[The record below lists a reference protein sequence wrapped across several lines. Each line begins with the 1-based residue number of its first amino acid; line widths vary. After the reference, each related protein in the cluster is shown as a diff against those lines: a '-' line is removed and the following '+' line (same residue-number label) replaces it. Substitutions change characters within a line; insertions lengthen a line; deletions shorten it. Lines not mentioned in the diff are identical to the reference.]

1 MNTQRFVR
9 LVVVVTG
16 CLTFLPVT
24 LWAQA
29 EAGAI
34 AGVVRDASG
43 AVMPGVT
50 VEAASPALI
59 EKVRSV
65 VTDKQGLYQI
75 VELRPGLYT
84 VTFTLPGF
92 STFRHEGVEL
102 TTGFT
107 ATVNAELK
115 VGVLEETVTVSG
127 TAPVVDTRNVLQQ
140 ATIPPTTLDALP
152 IAGRPSQ
159 FITLIPAASTG
170 TTTSHDVGG
179 VGTDRG
185 FFGVHG
191 QRADDMTFNFAG
203 MDSRVFS
210 GGSFQYN
217 KATFEEVVVETG
229 AGSAEATTGG
239 VQINIIPKD
248 GGNVLSGNMSAEYT
262 GPGLSSDNVTDELRA
277 RGLSGAPSIK
287 SYYDLGGGVGGPM
300 KRDKVWFFAA
310 GRVEDR
316 AIYQAGNYFN
326 KRQGSLFYEPDSSRR
341 AYNHDYSDDA
351 SLRLTWQAAEKHKIV
366 ASYTYHPACQCVFA
380 ILETTGATNLLRAP
394 EAAAEHHYNP
404 QYLAVLTYTY
414 PVTTR
419 FLVEMNASMNSY
431 QRSQKRLPETAVD
444 AIAVVDQALNL
455 EYGSRRT
462 GYQLLHDYR
471 YHERFAAS
479 YITGSHNFKGGI
491 DLNHFE
497 QGNQEYTDANFV
509 NLARSYRF
517 RNQVP
522 NQVTIYNTPNGP
534 YDTATE
540 NGVYAQDQWTAGRL
554 TLNLGLRYVVYDA
567 FIPAQHLPAGPFEPA
582 RDFPAVEHSPQW
594 KNLSPRLGVAYDLF
608 GAGKTAL
615 KVSLGRYSIRNVGAA
630 VDYPSSRLAA
640 STARTWSD
648 SNGNYVPDCDL
659 LNSAANGECGTWDDL
674 SFARP
679 GTHRAEDAL
688 TGFNQQSYN
697 WQTSISA
704 QHQLRQNVGL
714 NVAYYRTWYGGF
726 LASDNLATPAASY
739 NSYCITI
746 PLDPRLPNSG
756 QPLCGLYDVT
766 PALTGQQDNLV
777 TQATHYGNQTEV
789 FQGVDVTLTARYA
802 RNAQAQV
809 SLSTGQTV
817 NDTCDFNNLPQLQT
831 LLIQGVAAPNQ
842 ALPSSVVTPRTP
854 AFCHISTP
862 WSGGTAFGFNV
873 VYPLPLK
880 LQASAIYQ
888 NKPGFPI
895 TATYVP
901 TNAEIKSSLGRNLS
915 ECNQAAATCSANRT
929 ISLIPP
935 NTIFDDRITQLDL
948 RFSRIF
954 PLGKSRL
961 QGNVDLYN
969 IFNASTILNEQTR
982 YSNTNNQ
989 FMNAIQIMG
998 GRLAKFSAQLT
1009 F

>member
-1 MNTQRFVR
+1 MNAHQFVR
-9 LVVVVTG
+9 VVVVSG
-16 CLTFLPVT
+16 WMVFLPAT
-24 LWAQA
+24 AWTQA
-29 EAGAI
+29 ETGSI
-34 AGVVRDASG
+34 AGVVRDTSG

-59 EKVRSV
+59 ERVRASA
-65 VTDKQGLYQI
+65 TDNQGLYRL
-75 VELRPGLYT
+75 VDLRPGLYT

-92 STFRHEGVEL
+92 STLRRDGIEL

-107 ATVNAELK
+107 ATVNAELR
-115 VGVLEETVTVSG
+115 VGAVEETVTVSG
-127 TAPVVDTRNVLQQ
+127 ASPVVDVQNVQQ
-140 ATIPPTTLDALP
+140 QTTIPRNTLDALP

-159 FITLIPAASTG
+159 FVTLIPAANAGS
-170 TTTSHDVGG
+170 TTSHDVGG

-191 QRADDMTFNFAG
+191 QRADDMTFNFSG

-248 GGNVLSGNMSAEYT
+248 GGNRLSGTLSAEYT
-262 GPGLSSDNVTDELRA
+262 GPGLSSDNATDELRA

-287 SYYDLGGGVGGPM
+287 SYYDVGGGLGGPV
-300 KRDKVWFFAA
+300 KRDKLWFFGA

-316 AIYQAGNYFN
+316 AIYQAGNYYN
-326 KRQGSLFYEPDSSRR
+326 KRQGTLFYEPDLSRR
-341 AYNHDYSDDA
+341 AYNHDYSKDA

-366 ASYTYHPACQCVFA
+366 ASDTQHPSCQCVFA
-380 ILETTGATNLLRAP
+380 ILETTGATNQLRAP
-394 EAAAEHHYNP
+394 EAAAEHHYDP
-404 QYLAVLTYTY
+404 QYMPVLTYTY
-414 PVTTR
+414 PVTNK
-419 FLVEMNASMNSY
+419 FLVEVNASMNSY
-431 QRSQKRLPETAVD
+431 QRSQKRLPETGVD
-444 AIAVVDQALNL
+444 AISVVDQALNL

-462 GYQLLHDYR
+462 GYQILHDYR
-471 YHERFAAS
+471 YHERFAVS
-479 YITGSHNFKGGI
+479 YITGSHNFKVGV

-497 QGNQEYTDANFV
+497 QGSKDYTDANV
-509 NLARSYRF
+509 INLARSYRF

-540 NGVYAQDQWTAGRL
+540 NGVYLQDQWTARKL
-554 TLNLGLRYVVYDA
+554 TLNLGLRYTVYDA
-567 FIPAQHLPAGPFEPA
+567 FIPAQHLPAGPFEPV

-594 KNLSPRLGVAYDLF
+594 QNLSPRLGVAYDLF
-608 GAGKTAL
+608 GTGKTAL
-615 KVSLGRYSIRNVGAA
+615 KASLGRYPIRNVGAA
-630 VDYPSSRLAA
+630 VDYPSARLAA
-640 STARTWSD
+640 STARTWND

-659 LNSAANGECGTWDDL
+659 LNSAPNGECGVWDDL
-674 SFARP
+674 SFGRP
-679 GTHRAEDAL
+679 GTHRAADAL
-688 TGFNQQSYN
+688 TGLNQQSYN
-697 WQTSISA
+697 WQGSISA
-704 QHQLRQNVGL
+704 QHQLRQDVGL
-714 NVAYYRTWYGGF
+714 NIAYYRTWYGGF
-726 LASDNLATPAASY
+726 LASDNLATAAASY
-739 NSYCITI
+739 NSYCITM
-746 PLDPRLPNSG
+746 PLDSRLPNSG
-756 QPLCGLYDVT
+756 QPICGLYDVT

-777 TQATHYGNQTEV
+777 TQATHYGKQTEV
-789 FQGVDVTLTARYA
+789 FQGVDVTVTGRFARGA
-802 RNAQAQV
+802 RTQA

-817 NDTCDFNNLPQLQT
+817 NDTCDFNSLPQVQT
-831 LLIQGVAAPNQ
+831 LLIQGVSAPNQ

-854 AFCHISTP
+854 AFCHISSP

-873 VYPLPLK
+873 VYPLPWN

-895 TATYVP
+895 TATYVA

-935 NTIFDDRITQLDL
+935 NTIFDDRIKQLDL
-948 RFSRIF
+948 RFSRTF
-954 PLGKSRL
+954 LVGKTKL
-961 QGNVDLYN
+961 QGNFDLYN
-969 IFNASTILNEQTR
+969 IFNGSTILNEQTR

-998 GRLAKFSAQLT
+998 GRLLKFSAQLV

>member
-9 LVVVVTG
+9 LVVVTG
-16 CLTFLPVT
+16 CLMFLPAT

-29 EAGAI
+29 ETGAI
-34 AGVVRDASG
+34 AGAVRDASG

-50 VEAASPALI
+50 VEAASAALI

-65 VTDKQGLYQI
+65 VTDNQGLYQI
-75 VELRPGLYT
+75 VDLRPGIYT

-92 STFRHEGVEL
+92 STFRHEGIEL

-107 ATVNAELK
+107 ATVNAEMK
-115 VGVLEETVTVSG
+115 VGVVEETVTVSG
-127 TAPVVDTRNVLQQ
+127 MAPVVDTRNVLQQ
-140 ATIPPTTLDALP
+140 TTIPRTTLDALP

-159 FITLIPAASTG
+159 FITLIPAANSG
-170 TTTSHDVGG
+170 STTSHDVGG

-248 GGNVLSGNMSAEYT
+248 GGNRLSGSLSAEYT
-262 GPGLSSDNVTDELRA
+262 GPGLSSDNATDALLA

-287 SYYDLGGGVGGPM
+287 NYYDIGGGLGGPI
-300 KRDKVWFFAA
+300 KRDKLWFFGA

-316 AIYQAGNYFN
+316 AIYQAGNYYN
-326 KRQGSLFYEPDSSRR
+326 KRQGTLFYEPDLSRR
-341 AYNHDYSDDA
+341 AFNHDYSKDA
-351 SLRLTWQAAEKHKIV
+351 SVRFTWQAAEKHKIV
-366 ASYTYHPACQCVFA
+366 ASYTQHPACQCVFA
-380 ILETTGATNLLRAP
+380 ILETSGATNLTRAP
-394 EAAAEHHYNP
+394 EAAAEHHYDP
-404 QYLAVLTYTY
+404 QYMPLLTYAY
-414 PVTTR
+414 PVTSR
-419 FLVEMNASMNSY
+419 FLVEANVSMNSY
-431 QRSQKRLPETAVD
+431 QRSQKRLPETSTDV
-444 AIAVVDQALNL
+444 IPVLDQALNL

-471 YHERFAAS
+471 YHERIAAS
-479 YITGSHNFKGGI
+479 YITGSHNFKVGI

-497 QGNQEYTDANFV
+497 QGNQDYTDANFV

-522 NQVTIYNTPNGP
+522 NQLTIYNTPNGP
-534 YDTATE
+534 YDIATE
-540 NGVYAQDQWTAGRL
+540 NGIYAQDQWTARKL

-567 FIPAQHLPAGPFEPA
+567 FIPAQHLPAGPFEPE
-582 RDFPAVEHSPQW
+582 RDFAAVEHSPQW

-608 GAGKTAL
+608 GTGKTAF
-615 KVSLGRYSIRNVGAA
+615 KASLGRYSIRNVGAA

-640 STARTWSD
+640 STSRTWND
-648 SNGNYVPDCDL
+648 ANGNYVPDCNL
-659 LNSAANGECGTWDDL
+659 LNPAANGECGSWDDF
-674 SFARP
+674 SFDHP
-679 GTHRAEDAL
+679 GTHRAADAL
-688 TGFNQQSYN
+688 TGFNLQSYN
-697 WQTSISA
+697 WQGSISA
-704 QHQLRQNVGL
+704 QHQLRENVGL

-739 NSYCITI
+739 DSYCINM
-746 PLDPRLPNSG
+746 PADSRLPNAG
-756 QPLCGLYDVT
+756 LPVCGLFDVT
-766 PALTGQQDNLV
+766 PTLSGQQDNLV

-789 FQGVDVTLTARYA
+789 FQGVDVTLTART
-802 RNAQAQV
+802 AQGVRAQG

-817 NDTCDFNNLPQLQT
+817 NDTCDFNNLPQVQT
-831 LLIQGVAAPNQ
+831 LLIQGLAAPNQ
-842 ALPSSVVTPRTP
+842 ALPSSVVTPRLP
-854 AFCHISTP
+854 AFCRISTP
-862 WSGGTAFGFNV
+862 WSGGTAYGFNV
-873 VYPLPLK
+873 VYPLPWN

-895 TATYVP
+895 TATYVA
-901 TNAEIKSSLGRNLS
+901 TNAEIKASLGRNLS

-935 NTIFDDRITQLDL
+935 NTIYDDRISQLDL

-954 PLGKSRL
+954 PIQKARL
-961 QGNVDLYN
+961 QGNFDFYN
-969 IFNASTILNEQTR
+969 VFNGSTILNEQTR

-998 GRLAKFSAQLT
+998 GRLAKFSAQLS